1 MNTLDIILAICF
13 VPALI
18 RGISKGFVEQA
29 MAFAG
34 FFLSVWMAFRF
45 SSLAA
50 DWLRPNLEV
59 NDPLLSVIAFVLI
72 LIVVSVG
79 MVLLGKLLS
88 KFIKVVMLGW
98 LDKLLGVLFGCL
110 FTALIL
116 GVLIVSFDALNTRF
130 ALVAAEKLESSV
142 LYSSLRSISWF
153 LFPYLK
159 ELIVK

>member
-1 MNTLDIILAICF
+1 MHTLDIILAICF

-18 RGISKGFVEQA
+18 RGISKGFVEQVA
-29 MAFAG
+29 ALIA

-50 DWLRPNLEV
+50 DWLRPRLEV
-59 NDPLLSVIAFVLI
+59 PETVLNVVAFIAI
-72 LIVVSVG
+72 LVVVSVG
-79 MVLLGKLLS
+79 MILLGKLIS

-98 LDKLLGVLFGCL
+98 LDKLLGVLFGFIC
-110 FTALIL
+110 TALIL

-130 ALVAAEKLESSV
+130 AIVAAEKLDASV
-142 LYSSLRSISWF
+142 LYTSLRAIAWF

-159 ELIVK
+159 EFIVK

>member
-1 MNTLDIILAICF
+1 MHTLDIILAICF

-18 RGISKGFVEQA
+18 RGISKGFIEQA
-29 MAFAG
+29 MAFAA

-50 DWLRPNLEV
+50 LWLKPRLEV
-59 NDPLLSVIAFVLI
+59 NDTLLNVIAFVLV
-72 LIVVSVG
+72 LVAVSVA

-98 LDKLLGVLFGCL
+98 LDKLLGVLFGFL

-116 GVLIVSFDALNTRF
+116 GVAIVSFDALNTRF
-130 ALVAAEKLESSV
+130 ALVAAEKLDSSV
-142 LYSSLRSISWF
+142 LYTSLRATAWF

-159 ELIVK
+159 ELIVR

>member
-29 MAFAG
+29 ASLIA
-34 FFLSVWMAFRF
+34 FFLSVWMAFHF

-50 DWLRPNLEV
+50 DWLRPRMEV
-59 NDPLLSVIAFVLI
+59 SEALLNIIAFVLI
-72 LIVVSVG
+72 LVVVSVG
-79 MVLLGKLLS
+79 MILIGKLIS

-98 LDKLLGVLFGCL
+98 LDKLLGVLFGFL
-110 FTALIL
+110 LTALIL

-130 ALVAAEKLESSV
+130 TIVAAERLEASV
-142 LYSSLRSISWF
+142 LYTSLRSIAWF

-159 ELIVK
+159 EFIVK

>member
-29 MAFAG
+29 ASLIA
-34 FFLSVWMAFRF
+34 FFLSVWMAFHF

-50 DWLRPNLEV
+50 DWLRPRMEV
-59 NDPLLSVIAFVLI
+59 SEALLNIIAFVLI
-72 LIVVSVG
+72 LVVVSVG
-79 MVLLGKLLS
+79 MILIGKLIS

-98 LDKLLGVLFGCL
+98 LDKLLGVLFGFL
-110 FTALIL
+110 LTALIL

-130 ALVAAEKLESSV
+130 TIVAAERFEASV
-142 LYSSLRSISWF
+142 LYTSLRSIAWF

-159 ELIVK
+159 EFIVK